1 MVVGRARTPIGVSEA
16 YGQLRQRFAEIS
28 DLGRARA
35 LLAWDERTM
44 MPPAGAET
52 RAEQSATLVRV
63 RHERLTS
70 DELGS
75 LLDRLG
81 DWAEQLAYDSDEAS
95 LVRAARREWEKAR
108 RVPVELRGEIARS
121 ASLAETAWEGARR
134 DSDFAAFRPHL
145 ERNLE
150 LAHRYAEC
158 FEGFEDISSAY
169 DALLDDYEPGM
180 RTAELRAL
188 LGALRDGLRPLL
200 DTVLAAEQV
209 DDSPLHGPFPLQAQH
224 ELMRE
229 VASALPLDPNGWRLD
244 ESAHPFSTSIGEGDL
259 RITTRYDESYIGT
272 ALWSVLHEG
281 GHAIYEAGA
290 DPTLRRTPVGHPVS
304 LGFHESQSRL
314 WENWVGRGRPYLDW
328 LHPHLARAFPQALDG
343 ASPEELYR
351 AANRVQPSLIRVE
364 ADELTYNL
372 HIALRFE
379 LELELIEGDLS
390 VGDLPEAWNARTA
403 SYLGLEVP
411 DDADGVLQDV
421 HWAGG
426 AFGYFPTY
434 SLGNVIAGQLW
445 ELAGAE
451 LGDLDDQIRAGEM
464 APLREWLRQRLHR
477 HGAKF
482 TPRELAERVLGG
494 GFDVGPLVRHLER
507 KLGEV
512 YGAPLPS

>member
-1 MVVGRARTPIGVSEA
+1 MTTATETWTDLESRMRDLSALARVSSLLNWDQETYMALQGADARGRQAAIMGV
-16 YGQLRQRFAEIS
+16 
-28 DLGRARA
+28 
-35 LLAWDERTM
+35 
-44 MPPAGAET
+44 
-52 RAEQSATLVRV
+52 V
-63 RHERLTS
+63 RHERLT
-70 DELGS
+70 DPA
-75 LLDRLG
+75 LG
-81 DWAEQLAYDSDEAS
+81 DLLEQAAAEELDES
-95 LVRAARREWEKAR
+95 RAAMVRNLRRDRDRAVKVPAQLIRRLAIAQAR
-108 RVPVELRGEIARS
+108 GS
-121 ASLAETAWEGARR
+121 TAWRVARAEA
-134 DSDFAAFRPHL
+134 DFELFRPAL
-145 ERNLE
+145 EEVIAVKRE
-150 LAHRYAEC
+150 EAAAIAVDGER
-158 FEGFEDISSAY
+158 Y
-169 DALLDDYEPGM
+169 DALLDVYEPGM
-180 RTAELRAL
+180 RVTTLEPL
-188 LGALRDGLRPLL
+188 LGGLRDELTALIARIGDAPPLP
-200 DTVLAAEQV
+200 V
-209 DDSPLHGPFPLQAQH
+209 PPFQGRIFADADQWDLT
-224 ELMRE
+224 MRM
-229 VASALPLDPNGWRLD
+229 VADLGFDLTAGRQDR
-244 ESAHPFSTSIGEGDL
+244 SAHPFTSTMAL
-259 RITTRYDESYIGT
+259 RDVRLTTRIDERDPFDAIFS
-272 ALWSVLHEG
+272 SLHEA
-281 GHAIYEAGA
+281 GHGLYEQGF
-290 DPTLRRTPVGHPVS
+290 DPAYEDTPLAEAPSFGI
-304 LGFHESQSRL
+304 HESQSRL
-314 WENWVGRGRPYLDW
+314 WENVVGRSREFWRHYEPVM
-328 LHPHLARAFPQALDG
+328 HAMFPAAMAG
-343 ASPEELYR
+343 ATAEDLFRE
-351 AANRVQPSLIRVE
+351 ANRVQPSLIRVE